1 MYFLIKHTIYEE
13 LDNHLLHHK
22 YDINNQLDENPA
34 NLEVLQQ
41 LGNIT
46 SNEWIEIEPYDGSI
60 EPNKNVFS
68 TLDTLRAGVEN
79 ASIEEYRSL
88 VTTVSIGDNRYK
100 LTLYEEVAGWNR
112 ISSTI
117 LFTILAALLIWIL
130 LLYVMNQ
137 AVINKLLLPFYDTV
151 DTLETIKNPTSFGET
166 FPPSDTYEIDVL
178 NNALNTMMIQLQRS
192 FEDQKMFIQ
201 NASHELL
208 TPLSIIRQKA
218 EKILANSED
227 IGEQT
232 ASSASDIQQ
241 TAVRLSRLSNA
252 LLLISRI
259 ENKQFPLTDRIDIPE
274 LVKVVLTELDDFIRL
289 KNISINENFES
300 GEIITGN
307 RELIH
312 SAIYNV
318 VQNAI
323 KFSPNDR
330 EVLVSFKKNEGERLQ
345 FSVQD
350 HGAGIP
356 NELIDSVFD
365 RFKKG
370 KVQENSDVIGKGN
383 GLGLSIVKSICDLHG
398 FDCNAR
404 NSENNGAII
413 TIYF

>member
-1 MYFLIKHTIYEE
+1 
-13 LDNHLLHHK
+13 
-22 YDINNQLDENPA
+22 
-34 NLEVLQQ
+34 
-41 LGNIT
+41 
-46 SNEWIEIEPYDGSI
+46 
-60 EPNKNVFS
+60 
-68 TLDTLRAGVEN
+68 
-79 ASIEEYRSL
+79 
-88 VTTVSIGDNRYK
+88 
-100 LTLYEEVAGWNR
+100 
-112 ISSTI
+112 
-117 LFTILAALLIWIL
+117 
-130 LLYVMNQ
+130 
-137 AVINKLLLPFYDTV
+137 
-151 DTLETIKNPTSFGET
+151 
-166 FPPSDTYEIDVL
+166 
-178 NNALNTMMIQLQRS
+178 
-192 FEDQKMFIQ
+192 
-201 NASHELL
+201 
-208 TPLSIIRQKA
+208 
-218 EKILANSED
+218 
-227 IGEQT
+227 
-232 ASSASDIQQ
+232 
-241 TAVRLSRLSNA
+241 
-252 LLLISRI
+252 LISRI

-274 LVKVVLTELDDFIRL
+274 LVNEVLTELDDFIRL

>member
-1 MYFLIKHTIYEE
+1 MYVLIKQTIYEE

-22 YDINNQLDENPA
+22 HDINTQLDENPA
-34 NLEVLQQ
+34 SMEILQQ

-46 SNEWIEIEPYDGSI
+46 SNEWIEIEPFDGSI
-60 EPNKNVFS
+60 QPNKNIFS

-88 VTTVSIGDNRYK
+88 VTTVSMGDNLYK

-151 DTLETIKNPTSFGET
+151 DTLETIKNPISFNER

-218 EKILANSED
+218 EKILANSENID
-227 IGEQT
+227 EQT

-274 LVKVVLTELDDFIRL
+274 LVNEVLAELDDFIRL
-289 KNISINENFES
+289 KNISINKNFES
-300 GEIITGN
+300 NEIITGN

-312 SAIYNV
+312 SAIFNV
-318 VQNAI
+318 LQNAI
-323 KFSPNDR
+323 KFSPDDT
-330 EVLVSFKKNEGERLQ
+330 EIYVSFKKGDQGRLQ

-350 HGAGIP
+350 HGPGIP
-356 NELIDSVFD
+356 DVLINSVFD

-370 KVQENSDVIGKGN
+370 KRKESRDIHEKGN

-398 FDCNAR
+398 FECNAH
-404 NSENNGAII
+404 NSESNGAII